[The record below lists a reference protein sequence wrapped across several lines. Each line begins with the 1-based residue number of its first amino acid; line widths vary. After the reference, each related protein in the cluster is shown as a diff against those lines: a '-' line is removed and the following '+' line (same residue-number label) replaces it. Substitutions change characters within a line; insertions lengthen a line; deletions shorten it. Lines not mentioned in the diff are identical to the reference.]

1 MLYGIVLRDHPKQVI
16 SLAKAKIVPPNMREF
31 LSWAQRHYRIDV
43 ATSTVQRIDS
53 VPREIYNVLEATR
66 SASSNRDEELANR
79 VLKDT
84 TITKQQL
91 DFATRMVLE
100 QVSRLSDGDYERSA
114 MFQLFLDC
122 VDRAIASSTALVS
135 FQRQPMKF
143 DDNRTLSLRVVDP
156 IADEGVWAV
165 IDDGCNSCCQGE
177 LWRQN
182 AEAKMKT
189 FLAFT
194 LFGCTGRQL
203 LSMALERVRRVES

>member
-1 MLYGIVLRDHPKQVI
+1 MSR
-16 SLAKAKIVPPNMREF
+16 
-31 LSWAQRHYRIDV
+31 W
-43 ATSTVQRIDS
+43 VQRFYTRSHAHTRKTHRVDCGICIDS

-84 TITKQQL
+84 TITKRQL
-91 DFATRMVLE
+91 DLATRMVLE

-165 IDDGCNSCCQGE
+165 IDDGCNSCCHGE
-177 LWRQN
+177 VWRQN

-203 LSMALERVRRVES
+203 LSMALERARRVES